1 MIDEKGGIPP
11 PGPRP
16 PWRLSPL
23 PYETVAKFSKKDLE
37 VCIGYLSTYVEGVAQ
52 LQFDICGKVQ
62 KIIDRY
68 EPREKL
74 E

>member
-1 MIDEKGGIPP
+1 MKDVQGGIPP

-37 VCIGYLSTYVEGVAQ
+37 DCIGYLSTYVEGVAQ

>member
-1 MIDEKGGIPP
+1 MIDEKGGLPP
-11 PGPRP
+11 PRP

-23 PYETVAKFSKKDLE
+23 PYETVSKFSKKDLE
-37 VCIGYLSTYVEGVAQ
+37 DCIGYLSTYVEGVAQ

-68 EPREKL
+68 EPRENL